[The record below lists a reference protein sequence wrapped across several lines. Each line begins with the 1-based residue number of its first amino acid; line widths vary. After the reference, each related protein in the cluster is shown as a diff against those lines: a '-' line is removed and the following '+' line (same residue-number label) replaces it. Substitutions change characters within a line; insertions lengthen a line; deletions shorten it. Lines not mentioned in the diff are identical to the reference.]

1 MRRATVAALAAAAL
15 LAGCGGEDDE
25 KPAAP
30 RTQAEERP
38 ATPDPARLAAEWWQW
53 AGERPDGR
61 DPVTDRTGR
70 RCAQDQPDDVFFLA
84 GTFGGT
90 ARRTCTVPA
99 GRAIFVPVLNQVCPV
114 QGDPDRAADE
124 CRAAFE
130 GATAKLAVDDRDVR
144 PELVVSPPFEHDPH
158 PDSAAGTPGES
169 VAAGLHVLLDP
180 LPEGRHE
187 IRFAGKRDDFSL
199 SVRYDLT
206 VEGG

>member
-1 MRRATVAALAAAAL
+1 MRRAIAALSAAAL
-15 LAGCGGEDDE
+15 LAGCGGEDAE

-30 RTQAEERP
+30 RTQASEQQP
-38 ATPDPARLAAEWWQW
+38 AADPARLAAEWWQW
-53 AGERPDGR
+53 AGKRREGR

-84 GTFGGT
+84 GTFGGA

-114 QGDPDRAADE
+114 EGDPDRAADA
-124 CRAAFE
+124 CRASFE
-130 GATAKLAVDDRDVR
+130 GATAKLVVDDRDVEA
-144 PELVVSPPFEHDPH
+144 ELVVSPPFEHDPH
-158 PDSAAGTPGES
+158 PQSAAGTAGES

-180 LPEGRHE
+180 LPEGEHE